1 MTHTTD
7 GDFEKVPYAFP
18 SQPPLPKIGALR
30 SRVAF
35 LAGMKPEFYDC
46 CPNSCCCYTGPHKDL
61 RECPYCYEPR
71 FRADGKP
78 RKKFTYIPLIPRL
91 VAFARNQKMAKDMG
105 YRANVHAHTPGVTT
119 DVFDGANYR
128 HLRTQRVKL
137 DGKVYDHKYFADN
150 RDIALGLSTDGFA
163 PFKRR
168 KNTAWP
174 LVIFNY
180 NLPPEIRFHINNI
193 LALGV
198 IPGPKKPVDLD
209 SFLWPLLRE
218 LLRLATGVRAFDS
231 LTSKL
236 FSLRAYLI
244 LVFGDIPAM
253 SMIMRMKGHNG
264 LSPCRMCEITGLRVP
279 GTSATTHYVP
289 LDRTNYP
296 HTHAEATRVYDAE
309 HLPLRNHDTLLAQ
322 ANEVQTAI
330 SNADALAKKYGIK
343 GIPLLSYLPS
353 LSFPSSFPYDFM
365 HLIWENL
372 IKNLILHWTGKFK
385 GLDDGA
391 ESYQLPNAI
400 WEAIGKSTAASGS
413 TIPSAYGSRVPNI
426 ATNSS
431 YCSAEM
437 WSFWT
442 LYLGPVLLRR
452 RFQHQKYY
460 KHFVRLVRLL
470 NICLQFEITDDEIEE
485 IRSGFIQWVKDYE
498 RHVYFFIS
506 PLLRQL
512 MNVHSIYYQHDPDR
526 ISTCPV
532 TVHALL
538 HIADSIVAMGPVWC
552 YWAFP
557 MERYCGALQPA
568 IQSRRFPYA
577 SIDRYVTENAQ
588 LTQIGVNYNI
598 SEELALRPPR
608 DGIQGSYKNPSCTY
622 ITNFP
627 GSGFKLTGRGHLIMY
642 RSFVCAITAS
652 QQDQANSQP
661 HQWHCSCPFHPIS

>member
-1 MTHTTD
+1 
-7 GDFEKVPYAFP
+7 
-18 SQPPLPKIGALR
+18 
-30 SRVAF
+30 
-35 LAGMKPEFYDC
+35 
-46 CPNSCCCYTGPHKDL
+46 
-61 RECPYCYEPR
+61 
-71 FRADGKP
+71 
-78 RKKFTYIPLIPRL
+78 
-91 VAFARNQKMAKDMG
+91 MAKDMG
-105 YRANVHAHTPGVTT
+105 YRANVHTHTPGLTT
-119 DVFDGANYR
+119 DVFDGINYR
-128 HLRTQRVKL
+128 RLRNQPVKL
-137 DGKVYDHKYFADN
+137 EEKVYDHKYFADN

-168 KNTAWP
+168 KKTAWP
-174 LVIFNY
+174 LIIFNY

-198 IPGPKKPVDLD
+198 IPGPKKPIDSD
-209 SFLWPLLRE
+209 SFLWPLLLE
-218 LLRLATGVRAFDS
+218 LFRLANGTRAFDI

-264 LSPCRMCEITGLRVP
+264 LSPCRMCEIKGLRIP
-279 GTSATTHYVP
+279 ETDTTTHYVP

-296 HTHAEATRVYDAE
+296 HTQTEATQAYDAE
-309 HLPLRNHDTLLAQ
+309 SLPLRNHETLIAQ
-322 ANEVQTAI
+322 ANEVQAAATI
-330 SNADALAKKYGIK
+330 SAADTLAKKYGIK

-385 GLDDGA
+385 DLDDGA
-391 ESYQLPNAI
+391 ESYRLPNAI
-400 WEAIGKSTAASGS
+400 WEAIGESTASSGS

-470 NICLQFEITDDEIEE
+470 NICLQFEITDDEIEDL
-485 IRSGFIQWVKDYE
+485 RSGFIQWVKDYE
-498 RHVYFFIS
+498 RYAYFIHFAA
-506 PLLRQL
+506 LQHL
-512 MNVHSIYYQHDPDR
+512 MDVHSIYYQHDPGR

-538 HIADSIVAMGPVWC
+538 HITDSIVAMGPVWC

-557 MERYCGALQPA
+557 MERYCGSLQPA

-577 SIDRYVTENAQ
+577 SLDRYVTENAQ
-588 LTQIGVNYNI
+588 LTQIGVIYNI
-598 SEELALRPPR
+598 SEELTLRPPR
-608 DGIQGSYKNPSCTY
+608 DSIRGSYKEPSC
-622 ITNFP
+622 
-627 GSGFKLTGRGHLIMY
+627 
-642 RSFVCAITAS
+642 A
-652 QQDQANSQP
+652 
-661 HQWHCSCPFHPIS
+661 